1 MCLTLTLKYILR
13 ILNSYTGD
21 SQLIND
27 MLEGLLNEDKD
38 LEMKLTLKRE
48 ICLVKRFWETRWT
61 ARFDTVSSLLASYK
75 FEHAALA
82 KIENIS
88 ISDAKTN
95 ASGYRCYLEDLES
108 IVAVVLAHYLLSF
121 LKPLT
126 SFLQKSNCNMVN
138 AFEE

>member
-1 MCLTLTLKYILR
+1 M
-13 ILNSYTGD
+13 D
-21 SQLIND
+21 SKI
-27 MLEGLLNEDKD
+27 
-38 LEMKLTLKRE
+38 
-48 ICLVKRFWETRWT
+48 
-61 ARFDTVSSLLASYK
+61 DTVSSLLASYNS
-75 FEHAALA
+75 EHAALA

-88 ISDAKTN
+88 IVDAKTN

-108 IVAVVLAHYLLSF
+108 IVAVVLVHYLLSF

>member
-61 ARFDTVSSLLASYK
+61 ARFDTVSSLLASYNS
-75 FEHAALA
+75 EHAALA

-108 IVAVVLAHYLLSF
+108 IVAVVLVHYLLSF

>member
-1 MCLTLTLKYILR
+1 
-13 ILNSYTGD
+13 
-21 SQLIND
+21 

-48 ICLVKRFWETRWT
+48 ICLVKRFCETRWT

-75 FEHAALA
+75 SEHAALA

-121 LKPLT
+121 LKPL
-126 SFLQKSNCNMVN
+126 SLFLQKSNCNMVN